1 MGDLI
6 STYLNYRNMESTTE
20 VSNLEMNVTLECPE
34 YSQETGLLVEE
45 FAFWIEGVCLCL
57 IAIPGIFGN
66 CLSSYILA
74 GKSMRNSFNLLLI
87 GLAMYDNTYLVCAM
101 LESIRKR
108 FSFQTD
114 IHILLFPYFLYPL
127 HMMAMTGSI
136 LMTVAIALERYSAVH
151 WPIAYSQVSV
161 FSIHVSILGTQMY
174 FSDTSL
180 VGG

>member
-1 MGDLI
+1 
-6 STYLNYRNMESTTE
+6 MESTTE
-20 VSNLEMNVTLECPE
+20 ASSSNGTINDTLPLECPE
-34 YSQETGLLVEE
+34 YSPETGLLVEE

-87 GLAMYDNTYLVCAM
+87 ALAMYDNTYLVCAM

-108 FSFQTD
+108 FHFQTD

-161 FSIHVSILGTQMY
+161 FSHFY
-174 FSDTSL
+174 SDT
-180 VGG
+180 

>member
-1 MGDLI
+1 
-6 STYLNYRNMESTTE
+6 MESTTE
-20 VSNLEMNVTLECPE
+20 ASSSNGTINDTLPLECPE
-34 YSQETGLLVEE
+34 YSPETGLLVEE

-87 GLAMYDNTYLVCAM
+87 ALAMYDNTYLVCAM
-101 LESIRKR
+101 LESIRKL
-108 FSFQTD
+108 FHFQTD

-161 FSIHVSILGTQMY
+161 FSQQLY
-174 FSDTSL
+174 SDTYYL
-180 VGG
+180 VSKCNGYLDIQ

>member
-1 MGDLI
+1 MA
-6 STYLNYRNMESTTE
+6 TTTE
-20 VSNLEMNVTLECPE
+20 VSNITVNDTDTLECPS
-34 YSQETGLLVEE
+34 YSKETGLLVED
-45 FAFWIEGVCLCL
+45 FAFWIEGICLCL

-87 GLAMYDNTYLVCAM
+87 ALAMYDNTYLFCAI

-108 FSFQTD
+108 FHFQTD
-114 IHILLFPYFLYPL
+114 VHILLFPYFLYPL

-151 WPIAYSQVSV
+151 WPIAYSQVSLSYDV
-161 FSIHVSILGTQMY
+161 FCSYILY
-174 FSDTSL
+174 F
-180 VGG
+180 GGKNCSFLYLRSFSSSV